1 MLRARF
7 HEGNKGSRI
16 CRRHRRR
23 RWEKRKRG
31 TIIQKSM
38 VNASVI
44 VILSRAAAR
53 ERESAPLY
61 RMVKEKEV
69 REHRGTERGKKKM
82 EIVDVP

>member
-7 HEGNKGSRI
+7 HGGNKGSRI

-23 RWEKRKRG
+23 RYKKRKRG

-53 ERESAPLY
+53 EREES
-61 RMVKEKEV
+61 RVQNGRRKTG
-69 REHRGTERGKKKM
+69 REHRETEGGKKT
-82 EIVDVP
+82 EVVDVP